1 ELRKTPLG
9 EIRSSGHSSIIS
21 ISLPLL
27 SPPPPLPLR
36 PSTSKTKRQLLVPN
50 SRWTNRRPES
60 AANDGFDA
68 LRRPI
73 ATARRQAQPIRRDV
87 YARPQQPTANGQHQP
102 AGDETAKMRAGRH
115 LNHCVGAV
123 WVM

>member
-1 ELRKTPLG
+1 MMELGKTPLG
-9 EIRSSGHSSIIS
+9 EMRSSGHSSIS
-21 ISLPLL
+21 ISRPLL
-27 SPPPPLPLR
+27 PPPLAIFDFEDETTP
-36 PSTSKTKRQLLVPN
+36 LVPN
-50 SRWTNRRPES
+50 FRWTNRRPDS

-87 YARPQQPTANGQHQP
+87 YARHKQRTANGQHQP
-102 AGDETAKMRAGRH
+102 AGDETAKRSAGRH